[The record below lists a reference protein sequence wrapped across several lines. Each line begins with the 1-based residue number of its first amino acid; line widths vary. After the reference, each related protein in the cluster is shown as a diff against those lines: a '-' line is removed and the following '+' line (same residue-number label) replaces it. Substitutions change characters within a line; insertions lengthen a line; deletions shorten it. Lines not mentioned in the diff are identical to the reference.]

1 MKQLVSLQFEKAMP
15 QMAQQLLKEQKEQER
30 VEADR
35 IAKII
40 LEREKALNK

>member
-1 MKQLVSLQFEKAMP
+1 MP
-15 QMAQQLLKEQKEQER
+15 QMAQELLKEQKEQER

-40 LEREKALNK
+40 LEREKA